1 MSADQPTAPRRSA
14 MQRAWD
20 GLRLAF
26 WRVAASGWV
35 PARWFN
41 RALPPEAA
49 RAARSGRLQ
58 VEVVSHCWRYAHL
71 LAYQLSSLVHF
82 PPRDV
87 EIMMTVFYA
96 EEDAA
101 TVRLLAFFGAIPV
114 PRVRWHWQALP
125 KEQLFRRAIGRNR
138 AALATRADWVWFTD
152 CDLMFR
158 AGCLDALGAALQGRR
173 DALVYPRVER
183 VTDLLTEDDPRLR
196 QDTPALVD
204 IDDTHFTAREPGRA
218 TGPLQITHGDVARAL
233 GYCAPIAY
241 YQQPATAWC
250 KAHEDRAHRWLLESQ
265 GTPLDIPGVYR
276 IRHVFKGRYA
286 EGSAVSRVRSGL
298 RQRQDARRD
307 EGAGGVGSGG

>member
-14 MQRAWD
+14 VQRAWD

-58 VEVVSHCWRYAHL
+58 IEVVSHCWRYAHL

-87 EIMMTVFYA
+87 EITMTVFYA

>member
-1 MSADQPTAPRRSA
+1 MNTAVLRRWTDA
-14 MQRAWD
+14 V
-20 GLRLAF
+20 RLLF
-26 WRVAASGWV
+26 WRAAASGWV

-41 RALPPEAA
+41 RALPAASA
-49 RAARSGRLQ
+49 RAARTGRLHI
-58 VEVVSHCWRYAHL
+58 EVVSHCWRYAHL

-87 EIMMTVFYA
+87 DVTMTVFHA

-101 TVRLLAFFGAIPV
+101 TGRLLAFFAAIPV
-114 PRVRWHWQALP
+114 PHVHWNWQALP

-196 QDTPALVD
+196 HDAPALVD
-204 IDDTHFTAREPGRA
+204 IDDTQFAPREPGRA

-241 YQQPATAWC
+241 YQQPADAWC
-250 KAHEDRAHRWLLESQ
+250 KAHEDRAHRWLLESP
-265 GTPLDIPGVYR
+265 GVPIDIPGVYR

-286 EGSAVSRVRSGL
+286 EGSAISRVRSGL
-298 RQRQDARRD
+298 RQRQDARR
-307 EGAGGVGSGG
+307 GG